1 MSKLSSY
8 IEEKDGMD
16 ELASYLDEKFF
27 SDEARGKVVKAL
39 NENINIPFINENTEE
54 KILGALWAVVVD
66 VLKQILRK
74 GS

>member
-1 MSKLSSY
+1 MSYLTSY
-8 IEEKDGMD
+8 IEEK
-16 ELASYLDEKFF
+16 LFL
-27 SDEARGKVVKAL
+27 DEARDKVVVAL

-74 GS
+74 

>member
-1 MSKLSSY
+1 MSDLSKY
-8 IEEKDGMD
+8 IEDK
-16 ELASYLDEKFF
+16 LF
-27 SDEARGKVVKAL
+27 SDEARDKVVVAL

-74 GS
+74 